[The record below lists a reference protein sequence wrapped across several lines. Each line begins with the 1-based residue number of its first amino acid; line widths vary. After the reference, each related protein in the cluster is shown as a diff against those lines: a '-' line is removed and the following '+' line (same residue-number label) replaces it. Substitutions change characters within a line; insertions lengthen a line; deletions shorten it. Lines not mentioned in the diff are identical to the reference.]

1 MSKKSLAIL
10 MRARMRGG
18 SAAVPS
24 PLSLPHEQPHA
35 PLSSPHDPTGNSDCA
50 ESSGNSQRIMAK
62 DVKEWMHTSISIPA
76 GAKES
81 ADSILDK
88 FSQGYLTL
96 AMDDRRDL
104 LISLAKDYDVNRARV
119 RDLMAQYLNL
129 EISHGNHF
137 IGDEDGGAS
146 PSLYRME
153 RSLRD
158 ALKPTYANFFERLNA
173 QPGGLKLLAV
183 LRADLLALLAVEN
196 VGSLRA
202 LDSYL
207 KKKLI
212 TWLSPAA
219 LELHQITWDDSASLL
234 EKIVE
239 YEAVHP
245 IRNLIDLKRRLGVG
259 RRCFGYFHPAIP
271 GEPLIFIEVA
281 LLKDIASSIQE
292 VLWDDP
298 PIAECKAHC
307 ALFYSIS
314 STQPGL
320 SGINLGKF
328 LLKRVVNMVKREMPS
343 VQKYAT
349 LSPIPG
355 FMQWLNS
362 KLASQLKLAES
373 EAGSSDQLE
382 NRQSSTFRENILLSH
397 EEKMIL
403 DSIGENDSGKSGI
416 EVMHEM
422 LQSKD
427 WTKSEHICTALKS
440 PLMRLCTRY
449 LIKEKK
455 RGKAL
460 DSVANFHL
468 QNGAYIERINWM
480 ADQSEKGIKQSGGIM
495 VNYVYR
501 LENIEDYAQEYF
513 NSGNIHA
520 SPELYQSLEVTDQ

>member
-1 MSKKSLAIL
+1 MSNRNLAIL
-10 MRARMRGG
+10 MRARMRG
-18 SAAVPS
+18 SSIPS
-24 PLSLPHEQPHA
+24 LSLPHEQPPA
-35 PLSSPHDPTGNSDCA
+35 SLPSPHDLTGVSDCA
-50 ESSGNSQRIMAK
+50 ESSGSSANSQRIMAK
-62 DVKEWMHTSISIPA
+62 DVKDWMHASISIPE

-81 ADSILDK
+81 ADYILKD

-96 AMDDRRDL
+96 PMEDRRDL

-129 EISHGNHF
+129 EISHGDHLV
-137 IGDEDGGAS
+137 GDDDGGAS
-146 PSLYRME
+146 SSLYRME

-158 ALKPTYANFFERLNA
+158 ALKPMYADFCERLNA

-183 LRADLLALLAVEN
+183 LRADLLSLLAVEN
-196 VGSLRA
+196 VVSLRA

-207 KKKLI
+207 KEKLI

-219 LELHQITWDDSASLL
+219 LQLHQITWDDSASLL

-298 PIAECKAHC
+298 PIPELKANC

-328 LLKRVVNMVKREMPS
+328 LLKRVINMLKRDMPS

-362 KLASQLKLAES
+362 KLASQIKLAES
-373 EAGSSDQLE
+373 EASGSNQSEKL
-382 NRQSSTFRENILLSH
+382 QSSTFREDILLPH
-397 EEKMIL
+397 EETTIL
-403 DSIGENDSGKSGI
+403 DSFGIQIIHSLILVLGSSVNNMRQNIKENDLSYKNMVLNQFVKIAVSSRVI
-416 EVMHEM
+416 V
-422 LQSKD
+422 KYV
-427 WTKSEHICTALKS
+427 HIC
-440 PLMRLCTRY
+440 Y
-449 LIKEKK
+449 LI
-455 RGKAL
+455 AL
-460 DSVANFHL
+460 C
-468 QNGAYIERINWM
+468 
-480 ADQSEKGIKQSGGIM
+480 
-495 VNYVYR
+495 
-501 LENIEDYAQEYF
+501 F
-513 NSGNIHA
+513 N
-520 SPELYQSLEVTDQ
+520 